1 MKRAYETPAPDDGL
15 RLLVE
20 RLWPRGLRRDAA
32 HIDHW
37 CKDLAP
43 SAELRRWY
51 GHVPER
57 WPEFRTR
64 YLAELN
70 GAAPEIIRELIDLCQ
85 PQPVTF
91 VFAARDTARNSA
103 VVLRD
108 HVLCAARHV
117 VIGNHCKRAGVARL
131 DLSLR
136 WASPSV
142 HAAVI
147 PV

>member
-1 MKRAYETPAPDDGL
+1 MPKPHLPRIRLKRAYEAPAPGDGL

-37 CKDLAP
+37 SKDLAP
-43 SAELRRWY
+43 SAELRRRY

-64 YLAELN
+64 YLAELDDTE
-70 GAAPEIIRELIDLCQ
+70 PETIREFIGLCRA
-85 PQPVTF
+85 QPVTF
-91 VFAARDTARNSA
+91 VFAARDTTRNSA

-108 HVLCAARHV
+108 YVL
-117 VIGNHCKRAGVARL
+117 ARL
-131 DLSLR
+131 DTQ
-136 WASPSV
+136 
-142 HAAVI
+142 
-147 PV
+147 